1 MERHERA
8 LAGTTRAAIV
18 AGLFGASIASG
29 CREPELILP
38 PPKVAKSTAT
48 TAAAEGPAAEPMP
61 LPAEVPARPTF
72 PHANGSDAEWR
83 EGVLRDEC
91 FDLAEA
97 LLASAP
103 SDPAGWLL
111 LGAVH
116 ERFGDHEGARALWNR
131 ALAIAPRLPEAHRQ
145 LGDAALRRGDP
156 EEAEK
161 QYRDVLDV
169 DPDAL
174 PVVEKLVGVLLDR
187 GDLQG
192 AGDLLAAFVAGRPR
206 LPEGWC
212 LLGKV
217 RLLEGRPSDARKMFQ
232 KAIDADPL
240 SRDASRGMEAAIR
253 AEGTDT
259 PVEVELS
266 RRLEDRRP
274 ASRAERR
281 IDLAA
286 QADATLFAASAHY
299 WAASAHAR
307 LGDATRAAMAWRR
320 AFEIDPDDGDSREA
334 LALLLENGGRTR
346 EAMRVRQEWCDREPT
361 NPAAWFGKGKL
372 ALALGL
378 PDEAATALGKVV
390 AIAPDRAEGQALLS
404 RALAGSDPDGALVAA
419 RKAAD
424 LDPTADHSVL
434 LAETLARGGE
444 RDAAIAAYER
454 ALALDPGH
462 DRARAALAALRG
474 KQRPAILAEPATP

>member
-1 MERHERA
+1 MGRSVHT
-8 LAGTTRAAIV
+8 LSGTTRAAILAV
-18 AGLFGASIASG
+18 VLGASIAPG
-29 CREPELILP
+29 CREPELLLP
-38 PPKVAKSTAT
+38 PPKVPKSGAGS
-48 TAAAEGPAAEPMP
+48 APDPSSPQP
-61 LPAEVPARPTF
+61 LPADVPARPTF
-72 PHANGSDAEWR
+72 PAARGSDAEWR

-91 FDLAEA
+91 FDLAET

-103 SDPAGWLL
+103 TDPAGWLL

-116 ERFGDHEGARALWNR
+116 ERFGDGDGARALWNR
-131 ALAIAPRLPEAHRQ
+131 ALAIDRRLPEAHHR
-145 LGDAALRRGDP
+145 LGDEALRRGDT

-174 PVVEKLVGVLLDR
+174 PVVEKLVGVLLER

-212 LLGKV
+212 LLGRV
-217 RLLEGRPSDARKMFQ
+217 RLLEGRPGDARKAFQ
-232 KAIDADPL
+232 RAIDADPL

-253 AEGTDT
+253 ADGTDA
-259 PVEVELS
+259 PVDVELS

-274 ASRAERR
+274 SSRADRR

-286 QADATLFAASAHY
+286 GADTTHFAASAHY
-299 WAASAHAR
+299 WAAVAHER

-320 AFEIDPDDGDSREA
+320 AFEIDADDGESREA

-346 EAMRVRQEWCDREPT
+346 DAMRVRQEWCDREPT

-372 ALALGL
+372 ALSLGF
-378 PDEAATALGKVV
+378 PEEAVTALRTVV
-390 AIAPDRAEGQALLS
+390 ALAPDRAEGQALLS
-404 RALAGSDPDGALVAA
+404 RALAGIDPDGALVAA
-419 RKAAD
+419 RLACD
-424 LDPTADHSVL
+424 LDPTADHFAL
-434 LAETLARGGE
+434 LGETLARGE
-444 RDAAIAAYER
+444 DRDAAIAACER

-462 DRARAALAALRG
+462 DRARGTLARLRG
-474 KQRPAILAEPATP
+474 NQRPAIVAEPDDR